1 LNKILFKADDLTQK
15 DGQSFKRLRDII
27 DKLRGPDGCPWDKK
41 QTHQSLKPYLVEES
55 YEVLQAIDR
64 GKSEKLCEELGD
76 LLLQI
81 MLHSRIADEAGEFN
95 IDDVID
101 RISDKLIH
109 RHPHVFGND
118 KTEDLDEIKHNWH
131 SLKQEEK
138 GKEGSIL
145 SGLPDIM
152 PSLAH
157 SQLIQ
162 RKVAEVGFDW
172 EKPEDILEKL
182 TEEMTELAE
191 ARNDEE
197 KAAEF
202 GDILFVLVNYARRLG
217 IDSEIALR
225 ETNRKFY
232 KRFTRMEE
240 ICRQRGNSF
249 AHLSFDEQNALWEE
263 AKKNPG

>member
-1 LNKILFKADDLTQK
+1 LVKK
-15 DGQSFKRLRDII
+15 DRQSFKRLKDII
-27 DKLRGPDGCPWDKK
+27 DRLRGPGGCPWDKR
-41 QTHQSLKPYLVEES
+41 QTHQSLKPYLVEEC
-55 YEVLQAIDR
+55 YEVLQAIDK

-81 MLHSRIADEAGEFN
+81 MLHSRIAEEDKEFN
-95 IDDVID
+95 IDNVMDK
-101 RISDKLIH
+101 ISDKLVH
-109 RHPHVFGND
+109 RHPHVFGD
-118 KTEDLDEIKHNWH
+118 EKTEDLQEINYNWH

-145 SGLPDIM
+145 SGLPDVM

-191 ARNDEE
+191 AKTDEQRAE
-197 KAAEF
+197 EF
-202 GDILFVLVNYARRLG
+202 GDVLFVLVNYARRLG
-217 IDSEIALR
+217 IDSEMALR
-225 ETNRKFY
+225 ETNRKFFQ
-232 KRFTRMEE
+232 RFIRMEE
-240 ICRQRGNSF
+240 ICRERGLKF
-249 AHLSFDEQNALWEE
+249 ADLSFDEQNALWEE
-263 AKKNPG
+263 AKKDQG